1 MKYEL
6 FVTPGLGDNS
16 YLLVSGDEAAVI
28 DPQRDAWR
36 FLAVAEAQKIRVRYV
51 LETHVHNDY
60 VSGAL
65 EIRAAAGAEIAAPAR
80 GRYEFPTRAVAEGD
94 ELHLGGLRI
103 VAWETPGHTPEHL
116 AWLVYEADH
125 PDPVAVF
132 SGGSLIVGSA
142 GRTDLLGA
150 EFTDPLTRAQF
161 RSLRRLAGLPRAV
174 RLLPTHGAGSFCTAS
189 VPSLDR
195 TTTIGAELDHNA
207 ALTARDETA
216 FARQQLTGLRA
227 YPAYYA
233 HMAPINRA
241 GPAVLRRVPAVP
253 ALAAPDVAGRLEAGA
268 WVVDGRDREA
278 FAAAHVPGSINIELD
293 SMFGTYVG
301 WVTPFNSPVVLVLP
315 EPVPEALAEAVTQ
328 LMRIGYERVEGYLD
342 EGLDAWRSSGR
353 PTRAYPTAGVDDLCH
368 AYLQG
373 TPIEVLDVRQ
383 RGEWDAGHIP
393 GSLHIH
399 LGDLPGRLAEVP
411 RDREVWTACASG
423 HRASIAASLLDR
435 AVVPVRLLSRGGVPE
450 WLARCHPGAGVGS
463 SS

>member
-116 AWLVYEADH
+116 AWLVSEADH

-189 VPSLDR
+189 VLCLPFNPSWYS
-195 TTTIGAELDHNA
+195 EDHVRRFVNVV
-207 ALTARDETA
+207 
-216 FARQQLTGLRA
+216 GPWLRGTS
-227 YPAYYA
+227 PVE
-233 HMAPINRA
+233 PQTQGGGRR
-241 GPAVLRRVPAVP
+241 GPAW
-253 ALAAPDVAGRLEAGA
+253 AGRPASSAWRAHPGPELTPPAGCRDDEGCRPGA
-268 WVVDGRDREA
+268 SRRPCPDRGAPRVWAPGRPCRGNGVFGHCGSRRGRRAAGDTGGARGGRRRDR
-278 FAAAHVPGSINIELD
+278 
-293 SMFGTYVG
+293 GT
-301 WVTPFNSPVVLVLP
+301 
-315 EPVPEALAEAVTQ
+315 
-328 LMRIGYERVEGYLD
+328 R
-342 EGLDAWRSSGR
+342 
-353 PTRAYPTAGVDDLCH
+353 
-368 AYLQG
+368 
-373 TPIEVLDVRQ
+373 
-383 RGEWDAGHIP
+383 
-393 GSLHIH
+393 
-399 LGDLPGRLAEVP
+399 
-411 RDREVWTACASG
+411 
-423 HRASIAASLLDR
+423 
-435 AVVPVRLLSRGGVPE
+435 
-450 WLARCHPGAGVGS
+450 GAGCR
-463 SS
+463 